1 MGRTKTLQV
10 LIQDQSQFQVLFR
23 TRANFR
29 SGLLSRVSQCL
40 FPSLK
45 NPLVDPFSPLPHPFV
60 DRSGFLAVFS
70 VVLVGSL
77 LKFMRSAPRSGQSR
91 FFEFP
96 FSPWKTAWWE
106 LHTLELGGAR
116 RITSDYMQLHV
127 VTCNAC
133 KYM

>member
-1 MGRTKTLQV
+1 MSARLQATPYATV
-10 LIQDQSQFQVLFR
+10 
-23 TRANFR
+23 A
-29 SGLLSRVSQCL
+29 GLLSRV
-40 FPSLK
+40 PSLEQ
-45 NPLVDPFSPLPHPFV
+45 PRLDPFSALPHGFV
-60 DRSGFLAVFS
+60 ARSGFLAVFS

-91 FFEFP
+91 FFEIP

-127 VTCNAC
+127 VTYIAC
-133 KYM
+133 KYV